1 MYIFFYLLFL
11 DVLVNFLIGECKLE
25 QFLEENPPIESNISK
40 AKTGL
45 TEAKRFLQTC
55 ISEQGAKV
63 NL

>member
-1 MYIFFYLLFL
+1 M
-11 DVLVNFLIGECKLE
+11 NFLIGECKLE

-45 TEAKRFLQTC
+45 TEAKRYLQTC

-63 NL
+63 NSEEYFMY